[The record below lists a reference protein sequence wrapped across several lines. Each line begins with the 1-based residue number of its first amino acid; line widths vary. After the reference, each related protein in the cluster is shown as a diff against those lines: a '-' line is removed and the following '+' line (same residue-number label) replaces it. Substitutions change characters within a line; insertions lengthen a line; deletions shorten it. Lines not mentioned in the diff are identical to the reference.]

1 MKHLFLLSLSFLN
14 VSTQLTASEN
24 PHAHQLPDLSRSSS
38 LNIPPSKDIDQGLWG
53 ELERSYQQRKVS
65 TFEEHCTQ
73 VQKLNELQQWY
84 EKEKSILLIHQNR
97 VTTTET
103 NIQTPVRRS
112 FKIMTAFKKITT
124 GIIAPVGIIFAS
136 QVIPKQPELTQLKTS
151 LQGSGILAGSYMVY
165 KGIKQLFEPDAE
177 MLEQIKA
184 SLDQQQRTV
193 TTLKLYLNS
202 FSEQVRR
209 QTTFHQPKSTPIPSG
224 EFSGFDSSSSMLDF
238 TPIQPE

>member
-1 MKHLFLLSLSFLN
+1 MKHLFLLSLTLLY
-14 VSTQLTASEN
+14 VSTQVTASEN
-24 PHAHQLPDLSRSSS
+24 PHVHQLPDLSRSSS

-65 TFEEHCTQ
+65 TFDEHCTQ
-73 VQKLNELQQWY
+73 VQKLYELQQWY
-84 EKEKSILLIHQNR
+84 EKEKATLLIHQNR

-103 NIQTPVRRS
+103 NNPTPVRRS
-112 FKIMTAFKKITT
+112 FKIMTALKKITT

-136 QVIPKQPELTQLKTS
+136 QVIPKQPELTQLKTG
-151 LQGSGILAGSYMVY
+151 LQGSGILAGSYLVC
-165 KGIKQLFEPDAE
+165 KGIKHLFEPDAE
-177 MLEQIKA
+177 TLEQIKV

-209 QTTFHQPKSTPIPSG
+209 QTTFHQPKNTPVPSG
-224 EFSGFDSSSSMLDF
+224 EFLIDSSSSMLDF
-238 TPIQPE
+238 TPIQSE